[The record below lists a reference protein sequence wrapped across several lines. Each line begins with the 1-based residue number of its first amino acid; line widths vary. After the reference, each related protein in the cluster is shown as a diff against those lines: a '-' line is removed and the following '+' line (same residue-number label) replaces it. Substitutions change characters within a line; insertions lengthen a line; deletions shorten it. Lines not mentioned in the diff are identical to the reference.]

1 MQTETPADLAHARAP
16 LAGARLAAA
25 RSPTGPGQRVLATAL
40 LVLAAC
46 GPQRLA
52 VIGPVSDPDGAAV
65 RLQGETGLEEP
76 LQITFAWQL
85 NESGQRVRGRG
96 VARVEPPYKAR
107 LDLFLDNNETVLSA
121 GLVDGDLRLP
131 RGQPVDILP
140 PADLMWGVLGIF
152 RPPADTRLLGAER
165 LEGDG
170 TRLRYGYA
178 NGTEIYYEVVAGT
191 VRSLE
196 LLEDGRV
203 MQRVSLEPEAGDR
216 YPVEAT
222 YRHMGEFRELRLE
235 RQSLR
240 VAEPFDP
247 DIWDP
252 RS

>member
-1 MQTETPADLAHARAP
+1 VGDPEGT
-16 LAGARLAAA
+16 
-25 RSPTGPGQRVLATAL
+25 AT
-40 LVLAAC
+40 
-46 GPQRLA
+46 
-52 VIGPVSDPDGAAV
+52 
-65 RLQGETGLEEP
+65 RLQSETRLEGP
-76 LQITFAWQL
+76 LQIAFAWQL

-96 VARVEPPYKAR
+96 VARVEPPYRAR
-107 LDLFLDNNETVLSA
+107 LDLFLDNGETVISA
-121 GLVDGDLRLP
+121 GLVDDDLRLP
-131 RGQPVDILP
+131 RGAPDDVLP
-140 PADLMWGVLGIF
+140 PADLMWGVLGVF

-178 NGTEIYYEVVAGT
+178 DGTEIYYEVVGGSVQT
-191 VRSLE
+191 LE
-196 LLEDGRV
+196 MIQGGRV
-203 MQRVSLEPEAGDR
+203 MQRVSLEPDAGDR